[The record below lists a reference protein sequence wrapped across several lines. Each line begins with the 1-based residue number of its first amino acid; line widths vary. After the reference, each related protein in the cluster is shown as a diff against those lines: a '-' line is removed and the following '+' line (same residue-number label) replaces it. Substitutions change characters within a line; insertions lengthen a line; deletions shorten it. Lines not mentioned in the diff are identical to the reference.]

1 MNKTELIKA
10 IAGKVELSAKDVTAV
25 VDAYA
30 DVIADALKAGDK
42 VAVAGFGTYEL
53 KKKAERSGFNPIKKE
68 VIVIPASNAP
78 VLKFGKA
85 FKDMFNARGVRE
97 FPRFIR
103 GGGDLR
109 RIFRI
114 FVPKL

>member
-25 VDAYA
+25 IDAYA

-85 FKDMFNARGVRE
+85 FKDMFNSAE
-97 FPRFIR
+97 
-103 GGGDLR
+103 
-109 RIFRI
+109 
-114 FVPKL
+114 